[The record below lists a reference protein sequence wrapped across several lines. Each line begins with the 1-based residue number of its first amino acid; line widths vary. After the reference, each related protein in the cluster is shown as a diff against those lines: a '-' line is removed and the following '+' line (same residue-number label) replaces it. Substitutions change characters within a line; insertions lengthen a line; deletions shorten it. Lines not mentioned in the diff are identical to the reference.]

1 MTDNLA
7 IIKVQNVTKRFG
19 DLTALSDVSLSV
31 YRGETVA
38 IIGPSGSGKSTLL
51 RSINNLEKIS
61 SGEII
66 INGQTL
72 VTTPHDRAEYVS
84 DKEIRQIC
92 GEIGMI
98 FQHFNLFP
106 HMTCLKNITYAPI
119 KVKKQ
124 SKAQAEAEARRLL
137 ELVGLADKADAY
149 PSQLSGG
156 QKQRVAIARGLAMNP
171 AVMLFDEPTSALD
184 PQLTGEVLSVMRQLA
199 GEHMTMI
206 VVTHEMS
213 FARDV
218 ASRVL
223 YMDGGEIV
231 EAGTPDEV
239 LKHPKNPRT
248 AGFLG
253 SAFA

>member
-1 MTDNLA
+1 MPMIEIRQL
-7 IIKVQNVTKRFG
+7 KKSFG
-19 DLTALSDVSLSV
+19 SLEVLRDISFSVERGDVI
-31 YRGETVA
+31 A
-38 IIGPSGSGKSTLL
+38 IIGSSGSGKSTLL
-51 RSINNLEKIS
+51 RCLINLESIDGGTVLVDGDPLIQDGVYAS
-61 SGEII
+61 PGE
-66 INGQTL
+66 
-72 VTTPHDRAEYVS
+72 VRA
-84 DKEIRQIC
+84 ITMRM
-92 GEIGMI
+92 GMV
-98 FQHFNLFP
+98 FQSFNLFP
-106 HMTCLKNITYAPI
+106 HLSVRKNLTMPL
-119 KVKKQ
+119 VSVQ
-124 SKAQAEAEARRLL
+124 KADPEKADARAL
-137 ELVGLADKADAY
+137 ELLKKVGLADRADEM
-149 PSQLSGG
+149 PNHLSGG
-156 QKQRVAIARGLAMNP
+156 QKQRVAIARALMLNP
-171 AVMLFDEPTSALD
+171 EIMLFDEPTSALD

-206 VVTHEMS
+206 VVTHLMS

>member
-1 MTDNLA
+1 MPMIEIRQL
-7 IIKVQNVTKRFG
+7 KKSFG
-19 DLTALSDVSLSV
+19 SLEVLRDISFSVERGDVI
-31 YRGETVA
+31 A
-38 IIGPSGSGKSTLL
+38 IIGSSGSGKSTLL
-51 RSINNLEKIS
+51 RCLINLESIDGGTVLVDGDPLIQDGVYAS
-61 SGEII
+61 PGE
-66 INGQTL
+66 
-72 VTTPHDRAEYVS
+72 VRA
-84 DKEIRQIC
+84 ITMRM
-92 GEIGMI
+92 GMV
-98 FQHFNLFP
+98 FQSFNLFP
-106 HMTCLKNITYAPI
+106 HLSVRKNLTMPL
-119 KVKKQ
+119 VSVQ
-124 SKAQAEAEARRLL
+124 KADPEKADARAL
-137 ELVGLADKADAY
+137 ELLKKVGLADRADEM
-149 PSQLSGG
+149 PNHLSGG
-156 QKQRVAIARGLAMNP
+156 QKQRVAIARALMLNP
-171 AVMLFDEPTSALD
+171 EIMLFDEPTSALD

-206 VVTHEMS
+206 VVTHEMA

>member
-1 MTDNLA
+1 MIEIRQLKKSFRSLEVLRD
-7 IIKVQNVTKRFG
+7 ISFSVERG
-19 DLTALSDVSLSV
+19 DVIAV
-31 YRGETVA
+31 
-38 IIGPSGSGKSTLL
+38 IGSSGSGKSTLL
-51 RSINNLEKIS
+51 RCLINLESIDGGTVLVDGDPLIQDGVYAS
-61 SGEII
+61 PGE
-66 INGQTL
+66 
-72 VTTPHDRAEYVS
+72 VRA
-84 DKEIRQIC
+84 ITMRM
-92 GEIGMI
+92 GMV
-98 FQHFNLFP
+98 FQSFNLFP
-106 HMTCLKNITYAPI
+106 HLSVRKNLTMPL
-119 KVKKQ
+119 VSVQ
-124 SKAQAEAEARRLL
+124 KADPEKADARAL
-137 ELVGLADKADAY
+137 ELLKKVGLADRADEM
-149 PSQLSGG
+149 PNHLSGG
-156 QKQRVAIARGLAMNP
+156 QKQRVAIARALMLNP
-171 AVMLFDEPTSALD
+171 EIMLFDEPTSALD

>member
-1 MTDNLA
+1 MPMIEIRQL
-7 IIKVQNVTKRFG
+7 KKSFG
-19 DLTALSDVSLSV
+19 SLEVLRDISFSV
-31 YRGETVA
+31 ERGGVIA
-38 IIGPSGSGKSTLL
+38 VIGSSGSGKSTLL
-51 RSINNLEKIS
+51 RCLINLESIDGGTVLVDGDPLIQDGVYAS
-61 SGEII
+61 PGE
-66 INGQTL
+66 
-72 VTTPHDRAEYVS
+72 VRA
-84 DKEIRQIC
+84 ITMRM
-92 GEIGMI
+92 GMV
-98 FQHFNLFP
+98 FQSFNLFP
-106 HMTCLKNITYAPI
+106 HLSVRKNLTMPL
-119 KVKKQ
+119 VSVQ
-124 SKAQAEAEARRLL
+124 KADPEKADARAL
-137 ELVGLADKADAY
+137 ELLKKVGLADRADEM
-149 PSQLSGG
+149 PNHLSGG
-156 QKQRVAIARGLAMNP
+156 QKQRVAIARALMLNP
-171 AVMLFDEPTSALD
+171 EIMLFDEPTSALD

>member
-1 MTDNLA
+1 MPMIEIRQL
-7 IIKVQNVTKRFG
+7 KKSFG
-19 DLTALSDVSLSV
+19 SLEVLRDISFSVERGDVI
-31 YRGETVA
+31 A
-38 IIGPSGSGKSTLL
+38 IIGSSGSGKSTLL
-51 RSINNLEKIS
+51 RCLINLESIDGGTVLVDGDPLIQDGVYAS
-61 SGEII
+61 PGE
-66 INGQTL
+66 
-72 VTTPHDRAEYVS
+72 VRA
-84 DKEIRQIC
+84 ITMRM
-92 GEIGMI
+92 GMV
-98 FQHFNLFP
+98 FQSFNLFP
-106 HMTCLKNITYAPI
+106 HLSVRKNLTMPL
-119 KVKKQ
+119 VSVQ
-124 SKAQAEAEARRLL
+124 KADPEKADARAL
-137 ELVGLADKADAY
+137 ELLKKVGLADRADEM
-149 PSQLSGG
+149 PNHLSGG
-156 QKQRVAIARGLAMNP
+156 QKQRVAIARALMLNP
-171 AVMLFDEPTSALD
+171 EIMLFDEPTSALD

>member
-1 MTDNLA
+1 MPMIEIRQLKKSFGSLEVLRD
-7 IIKVQNVTKRFG
+7 ISFSVKRG
-19 DLTALSDVSLSV
+19 DVI
-31 YRGETVA
+31 A
-38 IIGPSGSGKSTLL
+38 IIGSSGSGKSTLL
-51 RSINNLEKIS
+51 RCLINLESIDGGTVLVDGDPLIQDGVYAS
-61 SGEII
+61 PGE
-66 INGQTL
+66 
-72 VTTPHDRAEYVS
+72 VRA
-84 DKEIRQIC
+84 ITMRM
-92 GEIGMI
+92 GMV
-98 FQHFNLFP
+98 FQSFNLFP
-106 HMTCLKNITYAPI
+106 HLSVRKNLTMPL
-119 KVKKQ
+119 VSVQ
-124 SKAQAEAEARRLL
+124 KADPEKADARAL
-137 ELVGLADKADAY
+137 ELLKKVGLADRADEM
-149 PSQLSGG
+149 PNHLSGG
-156 QKQRVAIARGLAMNP
+156 QKQRVAIARALMLNP
-171 AVMLFDEPTSALD
+171 EIMLFDEPTSALD

-199 GEHMTMI
+199 REHMTMI

>member
-1 MTDNLA
+1 MPMIEIRQL
-7 IIKVQNVTKRFG
+7 KKSFG
-19 DLTALSDVSLSV
+19 SLEVLRDISFSVERGDVI
-31 YRGETVA
+31 A
-38 IIGPSGSGKSTLL
+38 IIGSSGSGKSTLL
-51 RSINNLEKIS
+51 RCLINLESIDGGTVLVDGDPLIQDGVYAS
-61 SGEII
+61 PGE
-66 INGQTL
+66 
-72 VTTPHDRAEYVS
+72 VRA
-84 DKEIRQIC
+84 ITMRM
-92 GEIGMI
+92 GMV
-98 FQHFNLFP
+98 FQSFNLFP
-106 HMTCLKNITYAPI
+106 HLSVRKNLTMPL
-119 KVKKQ
+119 VSVQ
-124 SKAQAEAEARRLL
+124 KADPEKADARAL
-137 ELVGLADKADAY
+137 ELLKKVGLAARADEM
-149 PSQLSGG
+149 PNHLSGG
-156 QKQRVAIARGLAMNP
+156 QKQRVAIARALMLNP
-171 AVMLFDEPTSALD
+171 EIMLFDEPTSALD